1 MPIFTFANGSAMK
14 IANPIY
20 DVVFRYL
27 MKDEKVAKLILSTL
41 IEEEIETLSFKTTE
55 IPIDPRR
62 HFLDIDEKEYPK
74 KYQQVIR
81 RLKTA
86 MSDSKIVAQMKAEDD
101 FIDVLKH
108 QERELERAHELAEEE
123 RRQKEEER
131 RQKEEAETRER
142 EERRKR
148 KETQLKLAQKMLQY
162 GESIAAIMAE
172 TGLSEAEIQQLIK

>member
-1 MPIFTFANGSAMK
+1 MLCFFHQTN
-14 IANPIY
+14 
-20 DVVFRYL
+20 
-27 MKDEKVAKLILSTL
+27 
-41 IEEEIETLSFKTTE
+41 
-55 IPIDPRR
+55 IDDTRR

-81 RLKTA
+81 RLKAA

-162 GESIAAIMAE
+162 GESIAAIMTE
-172 TGLSEAEIQQLIK
+172 TGLSEAEIQQLRK